1 METLDIKKTNL
12 KFRGI
17 LSNRNMTK
25 YIIYH
30 HAEHGNC
37 SVQDIHNWHL
47 HNGWIGIGY
56 NFFIRKD
63 GSIWEGRPENKM
75 GAHSIGYNDISIGI
89 CAEGKY
95 MIEDMPEAQKK
106 ALIELGIY
114 LKNKY
119 NINPNNII
127 GHRDVNSTTC
137 PGRLFPLEEIKQ
149 AILKEKVPIINNK
162 SYIKLDGGGYASYQ
176 GGAPGLNLII
186 RDYSS
191 DIKRIFAW
199 VDSDKG
205 ASWAFAK
212 EVPNSNYTKLCKNTS
227 KVITK
232 RNGGYTFSRNS
243 MYKLKVKGYNKLGQV
258 VAENQIVLKVPLK

>member
-1 METLDIKKTNL
+1 MKTLDIKKTNL

-17 LSNRNMTK
+17 LSNRSMTK

-37 SVQDIHNWHL
+37 SVYDIHNWHL
-47 HNGWIGIGY
+47 NNSWSGIGY
-56 NFFIRKD
+56 NFFVRKD
-63 GSIWEGRPENKM
+63 GSIWEGRPENAM
-75 GAHSIGYNDISIGI
+75 GAHTLGYNDISIGI

-95 MIEDMPEAQKK
+95 MCETMPQVQKK

-119 NINPNNII
+119 NINHNNIM

-149 AILKEKVPIINNK
+149 AILKEKVPIINN
-162 SYIKLDGGGYASYQ
+162 SYINIDGGGYASYQ
-176 GGAPGLNLII
+176 GGAPGINLII
-186 RDYSS
+186 RDFSR
-191 DIKRIFAW
+191 DIERVFAW
-199 VDSDKG
+199 VDNDKG
-205 ASWAFAK
+205 ASWAFDLTP
-212 EVPNSNYTKLCKNTS
+212 PNSNYTKLFKNTS

-232 RNGGYTFSRNS
+232 RNGGYTFSKGS
-243 MYKLKVKGYNKLGQV
+243 MYKLKVKGYNKCGQV
-258 VAENQIVLKVPLK
+258 IAENQIVLKVPLK